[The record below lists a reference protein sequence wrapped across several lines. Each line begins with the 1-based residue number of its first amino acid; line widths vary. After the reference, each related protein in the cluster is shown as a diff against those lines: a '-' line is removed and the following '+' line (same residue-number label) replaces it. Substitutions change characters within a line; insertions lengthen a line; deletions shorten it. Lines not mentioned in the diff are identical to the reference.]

1 MTTSTDKIKKQ
12 IAALLAKAEGTDNEF
27 EAATFM
33 AKVNELL
40 EKYQIEMHEVR
51 QAGEDNDP
59 LGREEGTTN
68 LYASMGW
75 ARDVAGSLARYYGA
89 RMIFRKV
96 GNHYRYTVLGRE
108 SARMTF
114 ELMLPFVI
122 SQVRIEAK
130 RLLERRNEG
139 TRSTWERQIGH
150 ALWVRIHALLPK
162 AEERRAELTANAL
175 VPISDVDALVEQEFS
190 NLKKGKDRKIKF
202 SGDAVDA
209 ANKVSLHHQAT
220 GTGRTKLLK

>member
-1 MTTSTDKIKKQ
+1 MTTATDKIKKQ

-40 EKYQIEMHEVR
+40 ERHQIEMHEVR
-51 QAGEDNDP
+51 NAGEDSDP

-75 ARDVAGSLARYYGA
+75 ARDMAGSLARYYGA
-89 RMIFRKV
+89 RMIYHKV
-96 GNHYRYTVLGRE
+96 GNHYQYTVLGRE

-130 RLLERRNEG
+130 RLLDTHKQG
-139 TRSTWERQIGH
+139 TRSIWERQVGQ
-150 ALWVRIHALLPK
+150 ALWVRISQLLPK
-162 AEERRAELTANAL
+162 VEAHRAELTANAL
-175 VPISDVDALVEQEFS
+175 VPVSDVNALVEREFPDMR
-190 NLKKGKDRKIKF
+190 KGKDRKV
-202 SGDAVDA
+202 SYSSEARNA
-209 ANKVSLHHQAT
+209 AAKVSLHHQAT
-220 GTGRTKLLK
+220 KLLR